1 MTSYE
6 MLEQDAHDERVQI
19 VPYDLGERLK
29 GLYCDGTIALNIDI
43 NTQAEKTC
51 VLAEELGHH
60 YTTTGNILDQSQSEN
75 RKQELHARLHGY
87 NRLIGLNGII
97 RAYQHRCQNLAEM
110 AEYLEVT
117 ETFLKEALELYR
129 QKYGTGV
136 EIDNY
141 IVIFEPQL
149 AVMEKIL

>member
-1 MTSYE
+1 MT
-6 MLEQDAHDERVQI
+6 
-19 VPYDLGERLK
+19 YDNLLIEAECEGAVVKEKNIPGYGGRTY
-29 GLYCDGTIALNIDI
+29 GNRIAIHKDI
-43 NTQAEKTC
+43 TTSIEKTC
-51 VLAEELGHH
+51 VLAEELGHYH
-60 YTTTGNILDQSQSEN
+60 TTVGKIRNQSITEN

-97 RAYQHRCQNLAEM
+97 RAYRHRCQNLAEM

-117 ETFLKEALELYR
+117 EEYLKEALEIYR

-141 IVIFEPQL
+141 IVIFVPRL
-149 AVMEKIL
+149 AVLEKL

>member
-1 MTSYE
+1 MTSFE
-6 MLEQDAHDERVQI
+6 MLEQDAHDEKVEI

-43 NTQAEKTC
+43 DTQAEKTC

-60 YTTTGNILDQSQSEN
+60 YTTTGNILDQSRSEN

-87 NRLIGLNGII
+87 DRLIGLNGII

-141 IVIFEPQL
+141 IVIFEPRL

>member
-1 MTSYE
+1 MTYDNLLME
-6 MLEQDAHDERVQI
+6 AER
-19 VPYDLGERLK
+19 E
-29 GLYCDGTIALNIDI
+29 GTVVKEKDIPGYGGRTYGNRIAIHKDI
-43 NTQAEKTC
+43 TTSIEKTC
-51 VLAEELGHH
+51 VLAEELGHYH
-60 YTTTGNILDQSQSEN
+60 TTVGKIRNQSLAEN

-87 NRLIGLNGII
+87 DRLIGLTGII

-117 ETFLKEALELYR
+117 ETFLKEALGLYR

-141 IVIFEPQL
+141 IVIFEPRL

>member
-6 MLEQDAHDERVQI
+6 MLEQDAHDEKVQI

-43 NTQAEKTC
+43 DTQTEKTC

-60 YTTTGNILDQSQSEN
+60 YTTTGNILDQSRPAN

-87 NRLIGLNGII
+87 DRLIGLTGII
-97 RAYQHRCQNLAEM
+97 RAYQHRCQNLSEM

-117 ETFLKEALELYR
+117 EEYLKEALELYR

-141 IVIFEPQL
+141 IVIFEPRL
-149 AVMEKIL
+149 AVLEKL

>member
-43 NTQAEKTC
+43 DTQAEKTC

-60 YTTTGNILDQSQSEN
+60 YTTVGNILDQSRPEN

-87 NRLIGLNGII
+87 DRLIGLNGII
-97 RAYQHRCQNLAEM
+97 RAYQHRCQNLTEM

-117 ETFLKEALELYR
+117 ETFLREALELYR

-141 IVIFEPQL
+141 IVIFEPRL
-149 AVMEKIL
+149 AVMEKLG

>member
-1 MTSYE
+1 MTYDNLLAE
-6 MLEQDAHDERVQI
+6 ADAEGLI
-19 VPYDLGERLK
+19 VREKNIPGYGGRIYKNRIAIHK
-29 GLYCDGTIALNIDI
+29 GIP
-43 NTQAEKTC
+43 TQTEKTC

-60 YTTTGNILDQSQSEN
+60 YTTTGNILDQSRPAN

-97 RAYQHRCQNLAEM
+97 RAYKHRCQNLAEM

-141 IVIFEPQL
+141 IVIFEPRL
-149 AVMEKIL
+149 AIMEKIL

>member
-1 MTSYE
+1 MTNYE
-6 MLEQDAHDERVQI
+6 LLIDEARDEGLFVKEKSLHGSDGRI
-19 VPYDLGERLK
+19 K
-29 GLYCDGTIALNIDI
+29 GNRIAIRKDID
-43 NTQAEKTC
+43 TQAEKTC

-60 YTTTGNILDQSQSEN
+60 YTTTGNILDQSRSEN

-87 NRLIGLNGII
+87 NRLIGLNRII
-97 RAYQHRCQNLAEM
+97 RAYQHRCQSLAEM

-117 ETFLKEALELYR
+117 ENFLKEALELYR

-141 IVIFEPQL
+141 IVIFEPRL
-149 AVMEKIL
+149 AVLEKL